1 MRGFEKAL
9 GVTMCTYCHIQG
21 DNASDDNRA
30 LADVRDLVENRHAVA
45 ITMTPGADIA
55 ALAVHLM
62 TNSAITGATYDIDG
76 GQQLVEG

>member
-1 MRGFEKAL
+1 MVMRRGA
-9 GVTMCTYCHIQG
+9 
-21 DNASDDNRA
+21 RA
-30 LADVRDLVENRHAVA
+30 LAPRIADDSLAGKERAHGHLRVVG
-45 ITMTPGADIA
+45 PADIA